1 MKRTKIKTEKE
12 KKIINI
18 YKRIEHKSSGEI
30 FLESLKENR
39 KILINM
45 SAVLL
50 VAPWVRVEFTTQIYL
65 SLYFSFKKFHDD
77 TAFLKRNVQRKAE
90 RKGSKWTSLT
100 TVILW
105 FSWCTHLCS

>member
-1 MKRTKIKTEKE
+1 MKRTKMKNK
-12 KKIINI
+12 KKIKNI
-18 YKRIEHKSSGEI
+18 YKRVDLKSSREI
-30 FLESLKENR
+30 SLERLKENR

-45 SAVLL
+45 NAVLL
-50 VAPWVRVEFTTQIYL
+50 VAPWVRVEFTVQIYL

-77 TAFLKRNVQRKAE
+77 TAFLKRKAE